1 MPHRPAPLLL
11 TLAGLAGVAA
21 LTGFVQPPRP
31 GALSGVFVADRYNGG
46 AVPAIDRF
54 PSSEGFTHYVKLE
67 EGVVTMRPNGTFVS
81 SWRYYHELLRNGAPV
96 PARLPIRT
104 DSYRGTYTQT
114 GSTIVFRPAPSR
126 RERNPRTVTGTVAGD
141 RIRVTFP
148 IDDMGIRRTLRMELR
163 RDPNR
168 F

>member
-1 MPHRPAPLLL
+1 MPHRFARLALALAAAAAVAGFAPAPR
-11 TLAGLAGVAA
+11 A
-21 LTGFVQPPRP
+21 
-31 GALSGVFVADRYNGG
+31 ALSGVYVADRYNGG

-54 PSSEGFTHYVKLE
+54 PSSEGYTHYVKLE

-96 PARLPIRT
+96 PRRLPIKT
-104 DSYRGTYTQT
+104 DSYRGRYTQT
-114 GSTIVFRPAPSR
+114 GSTIVFRPDPSR